1 MQAFNFNPEQGFLDT
16 GVYTDPTSETEART
30 QLFSLHDQTRTFINS
45 MVNSINSMEDE
56 IETIAAATGIDPTA
70 LAQILA
76 ALQDAT
82 IYYFTDTVNSPTA
95 DTSIYAAGY
104 KKTYN
109 SSLIDDATEI
119 VLNFPNHDYNG
130 EVCWETK
137 ASGDVDLIFSK
148 DPTGLAI
155 RVTIIATQATVL

>member
-45 MVNSINSMEDE
+45 MVNTMNSMEDE

-95 DTSIYAAGY
+95 DTSIYPAGF

-119 VLNFPNHDYNG
+119 VLSFPNNDYNG
-130 EVCWETK
+130 AVWWETK
-137 ASGDVDLIFSK
+137 ANGDLDLIFSK
-148 DPTGLAI
+148 DPTGLGI
-155 RVTIIATQATVL
+155 RVTMVATQATVL